1 MRPSASSLGTGG
13 VSHSDF
19 LFRIYRP
26 CARRL
31 GGRRCGVVRGDRGY
45 PPYDGAIAPG
55 DDMVVCRCEDVTAG
69 EIRSYAKLGCLGPNR
84 TKALGRAGMG
94 PCQGRYCGLTMTA
107 LLATATGQTP
117 DETAHYRKRLAKR
130 AATTEGPA
138 VRRAARTGRT
148 NDRNLLRSKS
158 LEKTLAKPEPMVWTP
173 PPSSGEHRASMGAK
187 ETCHVGCAHW
197 IGSGEACIRSSRC

>member
-55 DDMVVCRCEDVTAG
+55 DDTVVCRCEDVTAG
-69 EIRSYAKLGCLGPNR
+69 EIRSYAELGCLGPNR

-158 LEKTLAKPEPMVWTP
+158 LEKTLAKPEPSTNDSP
-173 PPSSGEHRASMGAK
+173 
-187 ETCHVGCAHW
+187 
-197 IGSGEACIRSSRC
+197 GSGAAPDPAAAENPAPAGFVEHAGLAGRHALLWRQ